1 MKISTLLSLAGLAAA
16 VVVPA
21 AGRAA
26 EDYPAPVKAIEAQGV
41 EIIGRFSAPG
51 GVTGYAAVVGQRP
64 LAIYVTADGKHA
76 IVGTMVDSQGN
87 DLTHEPLERLVKKP
101 LTARTWKQLEGSTWI
116 GDGSAKAPR
125 VVYVFT
131 DPNCPYCRKFWADA
145 RPWVEAGKVQ
155 LRHILVG
162 ILRPSSAGK
171 AAAILADKQPE
182 AALGRDERAGRQG
195 GVEPMDPIPAKIRAQ
210 LDANEQLMQQLGSY
224 ATPTIFYKDDDG
236 DLQSV
241 QGAPQPQMLAGI
253 LGPR

>member
-1 MKISTLLSLAGLAAA
+1 MKISMLLSLAGLAAA

-21 AGRAA
+21 TGRTAD
-26 EDYPAPVKAIEAQGV
+26 DYPAPIKAIAAQGV

-64 LAIYVTADGKHA
+64 LAIYVTADGKYA
-76 IVGTMVDSQGN
+76 IVGTMVDGEGN
-87 DLTHEPLERLVKKP
+87 DLSQQPLDKLVKKP
-101 LTARTWKQLEGSTWI
+101 LTVRTWKQLEGSTWVAD
-116 GDGSAKAPR
+116 GDAKAPR

-131 DPNCPYCRKFWADA
+131 DPNCPYCRKFWEDA

-195 GVEPMDPIPAKIRAQ
+195 GIPPMDPIPPRIQSQ
-210 LDANEQLMQQLGSY
+210 LDANERLMQQLGSY

-236 DLQSV
+236 DLQSA
-241 QGAPQPQMLAGI
+241 QGAPSAQMLAAI
-253 LGPR
+253 LGRR